1 VTLGGIRTLGRNL
14 RNLCN
19 LRIFSFWVRSGSIR
33 AHGHEL
39 DAIRYLTG
47 SMHSAVRLFV
57 PVLFVVL
64 MLGVPASPAFQN
76 QSAEAVPTP
85 SAPPTPDRE
94 TIIRLKIFLDQHSF
108 GPGEIDGRW
117 NDLCANALGLYRA
130 ANGNSASGIDSELK
144 QQLSDLTPL
153 SIGYQIKPE
162 DLVWVGKSP
171 QKPAAQAKRKLMPYP
186 SIADFVAERFHT
198 NLSFLTSLNQ
208 GRNLDK
214 LHPGDTVQV
223 PNVPPFELSGLKEAD
238 DVPPRPQLKN
248 RRVEVDTKN
257 KTLTITDNGKILAA
271 FPITPGS
278 KQLPAPIG
286 IWQIVKIATLPWFR
300 WDKAMLI
307 HGKRSGDFHNIP
319 PGPRNEVGVVWIGL
333 NKKGIGIHGT
343 NNPDSIGRSASHGCI
358 RLANWDALQVLNAV
372 TQGVTVEIK

>member
-1 VTLGGIRTLGRNL
+1 
-14 RNLCN
+14 
-19 LRIFSFWVRSGSIR
+19 
-33 AHGHEL
+33 
-39 DAIRYLTG
+39 
-47 SMHSAVRLFV
+47 MHSAVRLFV
-57 PVLFVVL
+57 PVLFGVL
-64 MLGVPASPAFQN
+64 MVNVPDSPAFQN
-76 QSAEAVPTP
+76 PSAEAVVTP

-117 NDLCANALGLYRA
+117 NDLCSNALQLYQA
-130 ANGNSASGIDSELK
+130 ANGNGASGIDPELK
-144 QQLSDLTPL
+144 QELSDLTPL
-153 SIGYQIKPE
+153 YIGYQIKPD
-162 DLVWVGKSP
+162 DLAWVGKSP
-171 QKPAAQAKRKLMPYP
+171 QKPAAQAKRKFMPYP
-186 SIADFVAERFHT
+186 SIVDFVAERFHT
-198 NLSFLTSLNQ
+198 NVSFLASLNQ

-214 LHPGDTVQV
+214 IRPGDTVQV
-223 PNVPPFELSGLKEAD
+223 PDVPPLELSGLKEAD

-248 RRVEVDTKN
+248 RRVEVDTK
-257 KTLTITDNGKILAA
+257 KRTLIITDNGKIVAA

-300 WDKAMLI
+300 WDKAMLM

-319 PGPRNEVGVVWIGL
+319 PGPRNEVGLVWIGL

-343 NNPDSIGRSASHGCI
+343 NNPDLIGHSASHGCI
-358 RLANWDALQVLNAV
+358 RLANWDAVEVLNSV

>member
-1 VTLGGIRTLGRNL
+1 M
-14 RNLCN
+14 
-19 LRIFSFWVRSGSIR
+19 
-33 AHGHEL
+33 
-39 DAIRYLTG
+39 Y
-47 SMHSAVRLFV
+47 SAVRLFV
-57 PVLFVVL
+57 SVLFVVL
-64 MLGVPASPAFQN
+64 MLGVPASLAFQN

-108 GPGEIDGRW
+108 GPGEIDDRW
-117 NDLCANALGLYRA
+117 NDLCANALGLYQA

-162 DLVWVGKSP
+162 DLAWVGKSP

-286 IWQIVKIATLPWFR
+286 VWQIVKIATLPWFR

-307 HGKRSGDFHNIP
+307 HGKRSSDFHNIP

-358 RLANWDALQVLNAV
+358 RLANWDAVQVLNAV